1 VSGLGLAVLDFV
13 HQATICAIA
22 AITLIA
28 FSLILYFARPRKAG
42 PVAHRLYPRL
52 SVNQRLQHI
61 LLMACFT
68 VLILTGFP
76 LHFYKVDALRA
87 IYSVI
92 GGLQG
97 ARMIHRTAAIGMI
110 IAFLWHVGELFIRWA
125 KGGFSFKEW
134 NMIPTWRDV
143 ADLIHLSR
151 HHVGL
156 AENPP
161 RFGKYTFKQKLD
173 YLAEYWGIP
182 VMVVS
187 GFILWFPVYWG
198 NRLPEIAISAA
209 IVAHGWEATLAFLAI
224 IMWHVYNEDFNPDA
238 FPMTKVWLTGLM
250 DEEEMERDHPIEKER
265 MEAEG
270 RVVLPPN
277 P

>member
-1 VSGLGLAVLDFV
+1 
-13 HQATICAIA
+13 
-22 AITLIA
+22 
-28 FSLILYFARPRKAG
+28 
-42 PVAHRLYPRL
+42 
-52 SVNQRLQHI
+52 
-61 LLMACFT
+61 
-68 VLILTGFP
+68 
-76 LHFYKVDALRA
+76 
-87 IYSVI
+87 
-92 GGLQG
+92 
-97 ARMIHRTAAIGMI
+97 MIHRTAAIGMI